1 MSFSGL
7 SFALAFALAALM
19 LWGVARPQARGRVG
33 EGRLLLGAMLPA
45 VLVTACLLSALV
57 SGRFGEFRL
66 TLNAVKADV
75 TALPLR
81 LGGDTERDDVV
92 TPGLESGLLTI
103 EASETADARPRLR
116 ASAPEAGRPVQ
127 LVGIERGFKRL
138 EILGS
143 VPIAP
148 GDALCLRACEGADAR
163 WYQLA
168 ASGRLDPARVSGGR
182 IEATGEGRAMPRRS
196 ALRLI
201 PGLVFWTPT
210 QAIQPLRDFLPAS
223 AENRAATGFLF
234 QDGGL
239 GLGAGGARWRLVLPG
254 TEGRIARQG
263 GAIEPVRPALT
274 ASLPAKG
281 GLKAVLLEARFYD
294 LPADDPGRRGRLVE
308 RRSASFRA
316 GEAGAVTAKLDTP
329 ATVVLGTCPR
339 NGDMSAARI
348 LTARAAASS
357 TVVTLPALGGAAA
370 TTAEGALPLPD
381 AGSCAEFTHGALD
394 RGELPSDA
402 RTVQMRL
409 ERFAFPW
416 ILLVASLAWAAL
428 SWRLQRRLV
437 AERPMAW
444 ALIFSLQ
451 MLLAVRVLI
460 GMSGAAVDTTLV
472 ADRLL
477 ADGLA
482 AYVAA
487 PALFLTLAPR
497 GQAPGRVWLGLALFV
512 AAATAGIVQAA
523 QRPTSFVLALVFA
536 AVAAALYQ
544 ALANWKPAPE
554 AVAGK
559 KAPAAPENLA
569 ARFAGLWPGDAIGGG
584 AWGWIRDHAWL
595 VVLVAAVV
603 FRVLLALAGVKE
615 RLFIAVSA
623 VYTPLLIIGFAG
635 MIAAATKAPPPADE
649 PLPADLIG
657 KVRWAARRWAWPG
670 GFALLLFV
678 VVVLLPMFV
687 SDTGYA
693 LTTLAPLA
701 AVGAWGLG
709 VLSRSPLPPR
719 RRWAWTAPAA
729 AVVGVYLLVFVA
741 GAFSSLTLNS
751 ARIHAAGDPAV
762 DDTAALQ
769 ILGQVSSL
777 DDNRAR
783 LLQFMAP
790 ERLVSA
796 GAASAENLRV
806 LSAHLSDYT
815 APLLGRGYM
824 RGATLGAIVAPVHL
838 SDNVSAV
845 HLMSDFGRVSAAAYL
860 AMLAALVAAGASLSR
875 PADPI
880 APSARRLV
888 GLVSLTVLFGVGA
901 YVILANL
908 QLTLFTGRNVYLMA
922 ASSGSDLLEGL
933 TLFALAFFG
942 LAGPREARDG

>member
-45 VLVTACLLSALV
+45 LLVTACLLSALV

-81 LGGDTERDDVV
+81 LGGDAERDDIV
-92 TPGLESGLLTI
+92 TPGLDPGLLTI

-116 ASAPEAGRPVQ
+116 ASAPAAGRPVQ

-143 VPIAP
+143 VPISP
-148 GDALCLRACEGADAR
+148 GDAICLRACEGADAR
-163 WYQLA
+163 WFQLA
-168 ASGRLDPARVSGGR
+168 ASGRLDPARVSGGV

-223 AENRAATGFLF
+223 TETRAATGFVF

-254 TEGRIARQG
+254 GEARIARQG

-274 ASLPAKG
+274 ADLPAKG
-281 GLKAVLLEARFYD
+281 AAKAVLLEARFYD
-294 LPADDPGRRGRLVE
+294 LPSDDPGRRGRLVE

-316 GEAGAVTAKLDTP
+316 GEGGAVTARLDTP

-357 TVVTLPALGGAAA
+357 TVVSLPALGGAAA

-416 ILLVASLAWAAL
+416 ILLAASLAWAVL
-428 SWRLQRRLV
+428 SWRLQRRLL
-437 AERPMAW
+437 AARPVAW
-444 ALIFSLQ
+444 ALIFALQ

-460 GMSGAAVDTTLV
+460 GLSGAAVDTTLV

-487 PALFLTLAPR
+487 PALFLALAPR
-497 GQAPGRVWLGLALFV
+497 WQAPGRVWFGLAVFV

-544 ALANWKPAPE
+544 ALVNWKPAPE
-554 AVAGK
+554 PAVGR
-559 KAPAAPENLA
+559 KAPAAPESLT
-569 ARFAGLWPGDAIGGG
+569 ARLAGLRPQGR
-584 AWGWIRDHAWL
+584 AWDWIRDHAWL
-595 VVLVAAVV
+595 AVLVAAVV
-603 FRVLLALAGVKE
+603 FRILLALAGVKE

-635 MIAAATKAPPPADE
+635 MIAAAAKAPPPADE
-649 PLPADLIG
+649 PLPADLVG
-657 KVRWAARRWAWPG
+657 KARWAARRWAWPG

-709 VLSRSPLPPR
+709 VLSRSRLPAR

-729 AVVGVYLLVFVA
+729 AVVGVYLFVFVA
-741 GAFSSLTLNS
+741 GAFSNLTLNS
-751 ARIHAAGDPAV
+751 ARIHAAGDPSV
-762 DDTAALQ
+762 DDAAALQ

-783 LLQFMAP
+783 LLQFLAP

-815 APLLGRGYM
+815 SPLLGRGYM
-824 RGATLGAIVAPVHL
+824 RGAPLGAIVAPVHL

-860 AMLAALVAAGASLSR
+860 AMLAALVAAGASLTR
-875 PADPI
+875 PPDP
-880 APSARRLV
+880 APPSARRLV
-888 GLVSLTVLFGVGA
+888 GLVSLTLLLGVAA

-933 TLFALAFFG
+933 TLFALAYFG
-942 LAGPREARDG
+942 LSGPGEARDD